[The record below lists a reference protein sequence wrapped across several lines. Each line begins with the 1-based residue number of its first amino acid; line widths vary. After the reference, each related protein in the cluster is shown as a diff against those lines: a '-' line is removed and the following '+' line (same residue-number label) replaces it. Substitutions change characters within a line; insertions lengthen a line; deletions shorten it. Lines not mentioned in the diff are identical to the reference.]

1 MIYTLYRYIPPTI
14 LILLLTVSLSFAMG
28 TYMKTETVTA
38 ADISGSVTLFLYGSG
53 NLKRTSIL
61 DIEGDDYTFE
71 ISDSAHNYIV
81 TKGVDAEQA
90 LQNATAFISSRQYR
104 MIKIMSDEGQIMGYE
119 LRPLYSVFRYGS
131 SNILDVDYRIRGKTV
146 VVTVEIKSNIRKR
159 YYRDLFGGD

>member
-1 MIYTLYRYIPPTI
+1 MIYTLYRYIPPII
-14 LILLLTVSLSFAMG
+14 LVLLLTVSFSFAMG
-28 TYMKTETVTA
+28 QYMKTETVAA

-71 ISDSAHNYIV
+71 ISGSAHNYMV
-81 TKGVDAEQA
+81 MKEVAAEQA
-90 LQNATAFISSRQYR
+90 LQNATAFISSRRYR
-104 MIKIMSDEGQIMGYE
+104 MIKIMSDEGQVIGYE

-131 SNILDVDYRIRGKTV
+131 SDILDVDYRIRGKTV
-146 VVTVEIKSNIRKR
+146 VVTVEIKSNIKKR